1 MKGFLYKDLAL
12 FRNLGKSYLFIL
24 AVFFVLTLLHIYPPV
39 FMFMMLSLLIGMF
52 PSTSFSY
59 DELAK
64 WDRFAASVP
73 GGRKK
78 VVQGKYIFALLVA
91 LGILATGLLLT
102 LPLAFLSDEPPSRL
116 LFSCVLSASG
126 TLFLNAVMLPLLFH
140 FGPQKGRLFV
150 IVACAFTA
158 AMVGVSLS
166 IADMAF
172 FGAEPSLLLI
182 LFATLLLILAILAI
196 SYRISLHIYQK
207 KEF

>member
-91 LGILATGLLLT
+91 LGILATGLLLI
-102 LPLAFLSDEPPSRL
+102 LPLAFLSDEPPPA
-116 LFSCVLSASG
+116 FSSPASFPPLAPCSSTPLCFLCFSTSAPKRAACSSSSPAPSPPLWWASASPSRIWP
-126 TLFLNAVMLPLLFH
+126 FSAQNP
-140 FGPQKGRLFV
+140 P
-150 IVACAFTA
+150 
-158 AMVGVSLS
+158 
-166 IADMAF
+166 F
-172 FGAEPSLLLI
+172 F
-182 LFATLLLILAILAI
+182 
-196 SYRISLHIYQK
+196 
-207 KEF
+207 